1 MKLWWLVVGSVVVTH
16 LFASPMGEPW
26 KNNDETR
33 HVMTGVFFA
42 DAIHDLPS
50 FARNPKAFATDYY
63 TQYPALGLLVWPPF
77 FYGVEGVGMAILGP
91 DFWVARLVLS
101 LFNLIAAWY
110 VFALARRFVSEPWA
124 GFTVALVGF
133 APLVFQMSR
142 YVLLEMPTLAMV
154 LASIYHFEKCLESYS
169 FRQAMLAC
177 VFAALAALTRFDGV
191 LLLPFVAIRIL
202 QTREWRVLT
211 RRGVIIGVLTAIVL
225 TGPNYALTMR
235 EYSKGLVTATTTGTN
250 SDSTS
255 FLALANFTRYPE
267 FVPEQIGSI
276 GTFAT
281 IMGAIIAVATKHSAR
296 GFLLALIAAVYVT
309 FTPMAEQESRHAIYW
324 IPALALLTVIGL
336 EWLGR
341 KCSLTLAVTLAAGIL
356 GWTAYLSTEERG
368 WYVRGYEEAAKYV
381 LENREADRPVLME
394 GVLNGGFI
402 YQIRRLDTTR
412 RVQVLRGDKLFYAVL
427 SNPAGGYEEF
437 TKSDTEALAKLH
449 DYDPEF
455 IVIESAPL
463 FDLDLPASRR
473 FHELLKKHPD
483 KFRFEKRIDF
493 DSNHDAFKTFGL
505 EIYRK
510 VDRNPQHRPLTSI
523 PVLGLG
529 RDVGK

>member
-1 MKLWWLVVGSVVVTH
+1 
-16 LFASPMGEPW
+16 MGEPW

-42 DAIHDLPS
+42 DAIHELPA
-50 FARNPKAFATDYY
+50 FARNPKSFATEYY

-77 FYGVEGVGMAILGP
+77 FYGVEGIAMAILGP

-101 LFNLIAAWY
+101 VFNFIAAWY
-110 VFALARRFVSEPWA
+110 LFALSRRFVSEPWA
-124 GFTVALVGF
+124 AFVVVLVGF

-154 LASIYHFEKCLESYS
+154 LASIYHFESCLESYS
-169 FRQAMLAC
+169 FRQAILAC
-177 VFAALAALTRFDGV
+177 LFAALAALTRFDGV
-191 LLLPFVAIRIL
+191 LLLPFVGIRIL
-202 QTREWRVLT
+202 QTRQWKVLS
-211 RRGVIIGVLTAIVL
+211 RRGVVVGIILAMAL
-225 TGPNYALTMR
+225 AGPYYAFTMR
-235 EYSKGLVTATTTGTN
+235 EYSKGLVVATTTGTN

-267 FVPEQIGSI
+267 FVPEQVGTAGTLAAILGAIFAI
-276 GTFAT
+276 GTNHP
-281 IMGAIIAVATKHSAR
+281 VR
-296 GFLLALIAAVYVT
+296 GFAFALIAAVYIT

-324 IPALALLTVIGL
+324 IPALALLVVVTL
-336 EWLGR
+336 EWLEQKVSVSLAIVVAGALLGR
-341 KCSLTLAVTLAAGIL
+341 TV
-356 GWTAYLSTEERG
+356 YLSTEERG

-381 LENREADRPVLME
+381 LENRTVDRPVLME

-402 YQIRRLDTTR
+402 YQIRRWDTSR
-412 RVQVLRGDKLFYAVL
+412 QVQVLRGDKLFYAVL
-427 SNPAGGYEEF
+427 SNPVAGYEEF
-437 TKSDTEALAKLH
+437 TKSDAEALSKLD

-483 KFRFEKRIDF
+483 KFQFVKRIDF

-510 VDRNPQHRPLTSI
+510 IERNPNHRPLTSI